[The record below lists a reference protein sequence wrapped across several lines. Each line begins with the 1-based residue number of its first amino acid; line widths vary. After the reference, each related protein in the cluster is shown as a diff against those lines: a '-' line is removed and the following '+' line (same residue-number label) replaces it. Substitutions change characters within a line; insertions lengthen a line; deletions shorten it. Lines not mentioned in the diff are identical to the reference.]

1 MFVFVSVRFFR
12 LCFTSLFI
20 LGLTFFVFP
29 INTLSK
35 PNGIP
40 PFSPTLLPNFEHF
53 SLFHPLSYL
62 SPPFI
67 PDSRVHDIFNVRIP
81 YIYIN
86 VLLQESSRKNN
97 PPSPTRIR
105 SYLTSDQKYFVL
117 DL

>member
-1 MFVFVSVRFFR
+1 MFVFVSVRLFR

-62 SPPFI
+62 YPPFI

-81 YIYIN
+81 YTYIN
-86 VLLQESSRKNN
+86 VLLQESSRKHK
-97 PPSPTRIR
+97 PPYANKKLSHI
-105 SYLTSDQKYFVL
+105 
-117 DL
+117 